1 MFFLYLIWPAHSS
14 SVDVT
19 SIEGYLSI
27 TLTIF
32 DLFGLIVSTKV
43 DSSSDFLEN
52 IWVITRF
59 IRQVMCNVK

>member
-27 TLTIF
+27 TPTMIF
-32 DLFGLIVSTKV
+32 DLFVLIVSTKV
-43 DSSSDFLEN
+43 DSNSDFLE
-52 IWVITRF
+52 IFGSLRGL
-59 IRQVMCNVK
+59 